1 MDIVDTLQRAIG
13 ILEKEMKK
21 GGASMMQLK
30 NAGSLVQALSVMM
43 DSSMINT
50 ADATKLTAFVQN
62 QQEDSDSGAP
72 AAAVYENQSG
82 GILEVLGDMLD
93 KAETQLE
100 SARQT
105 ETKSLHA
112 YEMVKQSLTDEIKF
126 GNKEMGEAKAGTAA
140 ASEKKAGAEGDLEMT
155 NKDLSEDIKAKSE
168 LHHECMTK
176 ATDFEAEVK
185 SRGEELAALAKAKQ
199 IINEA
204 MASALDQQS
213 AGLDEATSFL
223 QMSTGTSAQVQAVHL
238 IRELAKKHHN
248 PMLAQLAARIVSVGR
263 GRTGAADVFAKVKDL
278 VRDMVE
284 KLEAEAEADATQK
297 AFCDKELG
305 ETNTKKDQKET
316 EIEKLQTKI
325 DSDSARSAELKEQT
339 AALENELSILAS
351 SQAEMDKMRSEEK
364 AVFDE
369 SKAELEKGL
378 AGIKQALKVLRDYY
392 AKEDKA
398 HSSSDGASSGIV
410 GLLEV
415 CESDF
420 SKNLAEVISV
430 EESAVASYET
440 ETKENEIQKTTK
452 EQDVKYKTKESTQL
466 DKAAAETSNDLEGV
480 KAELSAVLEYLKKIE
495 EKCIAKAETFEERQ
509 ARFKAEI
516 EGLKNALQ
524 ILNEEAALVQ
534 TGSTRR
540 SLRAVR
546 KHQ

>member
-1 MDIVDTLQRAIG
+1 MKSAALILVALLAGPAAAAESASPINKVMEMIGGLQAKIIKEGEESQKVYDEFAEWCEDRSKDLTFEIKTGKSTVTSLEATIEEESSTIASLETEIDKLAGDIKTDEADLKAATEIREKESAAFASEEKEMMDIVDTLQRAIG

-263 GRTGAADVFAKVKDL
+263 GRTSASDVFAKVKDL
-278 VRDMVE
+278 IRDMVE

-325 DSDSARSAELKEQT
+325 DSDSARSAELK
-339 AALENELSILAS
+339 
-351 SQAEMDKMRSEEK
+351 DRK
-364 AVFDE
+364 
-369 SKAELEKGL
+369 
-378 AGIKQALKVLRDYY
+378 
-392 AKEDKA
+392 
-398 HSSSDGASSGIV
+398 
-410 GLLEV
+410 
-415 CESDF
+415 
-420 SKNLAEVISV
+420 SV
-430 EESAVASYET
+430 V
-440 ETKENEIQKTTK
+440 
-452 EQDVKYKTKESTQL
+452 
-466 DKAAAETSNDLEGV
+466 
-480 KAELSAVLEYLKKIE
+480 
-495 EKCIAKAETFEERQ
+495 
-509 ARFKAEI
+509 
-516 EGLKNALQ
+516 
-524 ILNEEAALVQ
+524 
-534 TGSTRR
+534 
-540 SLRAVR
+540 
-546 KHQ
+546 

>member
-1 MDIVDTLQRAIG
+1 
-13 ILEKEMKK
+13 
-21 GGASMMQLK
+21 
-30 NAGSLVQALSVMM
+30 
-43 DSSMINT
+43 
-50 ADATKLTAFVQN
+50 
-62 QQEDSDSGAP
+62 
-72 AAAVYENQSG
+72 
-82 GILEVLGDMLD
+82 
-93 KAETQLE
+93 
-100 SARQT
+100 
-105 ETKSLHA
+105 
-112 YEMVKQSLTDEIKF
+112 
-126 GNKEMGEAKAGTAA
+126 
-140 ASEKKAGAEGDLEMT
+140 MT

-168 LHHECMTK
+168 LHHECMSK

-263 GRTGAADVFAKVKDL
+263 GRTSASDVFAKVKDL
-278 VRDMVE
+278 IRDMVE

-398 HSSSDGASSGIV
+398 HSSSDGASSGII

-452 EQDVKYKTKESTQL
+452 EI
-466 DKAAAETSNDLEGV
+466 G
-480 KAELSAVLEYLKKIE
+480 
-495 EKCIAKAETFEERQ
+495 
-509 ARFKAEI
+509 
-516 EGLKNALQ
+516 
-524 ILNEEAALVQ
+524 
-534 TGSTRR
+534 
-540 SLRAVR
+540 RAHV
-546 KHQ
+546 